1 MDKEALELEQQIL
14 DFFLESARKESFN
27 GVLASIAIKAHPKM
41 VNPRTIIAQLIDAD
55 RIDGVFACRDTN
67 PHIKRLPVLPKE
79 RQLELVRSEDL
90 NSFCLYPSPLVLAEN
105 VMQSE
110 FSDRPFSR
118 AILLGEAQLSYVTFE
133 LGVLG
138 RYRSDPRFI
147 VKFNDY
153 MGDMFI
159 SDAYYG
165 STEVPERDKIG
176 VDSFG
181 LAVDANQ
188 IPHIVVFYRYLADLT
203 SEHQQYWNSFEAP
216 HVPMCEEYFKSSI
229 LGDWWEN
236 RSIRYAIQEEMR
248 LVNEMAEA
256 VFGNKLFR
264 HEMTDDLP
272 FDLSA
277 FLVPS
282 SENFGTFIHSWDKL
296 LSDNIN
302 KKFFKRRVASNFEQD
317 LQDGRVSVQAKGT
330 ITLLQEWLENVI
342 AGDDKA
348 QIIDAIV
355 SPIRK
360 IRDLRQKPA
369 HKFQENQF
377 SLEFHRKR
385 RELLEDVLSSLSCF
399 RVVLARHR
407 KAVGINVPDWLGS
420 EKIHV
425 F

>member
-1 MDKEALELEQQIL
+1 MAEEALELEKHIL
-14 DFFLESARKESFN
+14 DFFLASARKGSFN
-27 GVLASIAIKAHPKM
+27 GVLASIAVKAHLPTECPLA
-41 VNPRTIIAQLIDAD
+41 VIAQLIEAD

-79 RQLELVRSEDL
+79 KQVELVQSAEL
-90 NSFCLYPSPLVLAEN
+90 NSFCLYPSSKVLAEN
-105 VMQSE
+105 VTQSE

-118 AILLGEAQLSYVTFE
+118 AMLLGEAQLSYVTFD

-147 VKFNDY
+147 VKFHDY

-159 SDAYYG
+159 SDAYY
-165 STEVPERDKIG
+165 SSAEVPERDKIG

-181 LAVDANQ
+181 LAVDADQ

-203 SEHQQYWNSFEAP
+203 SEHQQYWNSFQAP

-236 RSIRYAIQEEMR
+236 RSIRFAIQEEMR
-248 LVNEMAEA
+248 LVNEMTKA
-256 VFGNKLFR
+256 VFGKKLFR
-264 HEMTDDLP
+264 HEMTDELP

-296 LSDNIN
+296 LSDNLN
-302 KKFFKRRVASNFEQD
+302 KEFFKGRVGSNFEQT
-317 LQDGRVSVQAKGT
+317 LPDGRVSVHPKGT
-330 ITLLQEWLENVI
+330 ITLLQEWLEKVI
-342 AGDDKA
+342 TGNGKA
-348 QIIDAIV
+348 KIIDAIV

-360 IRDLRQKPA
+360 IRQLRQEPA

-377 SLEFHRKR
+377 SLEFHRRR
-385 RELLEDVLSSLSCF
+385 REVLEDVLGSLSCC

-407 KAVGINVPDWLGS
+407 KARGIDVPDWLDS